1 MIHRRQKTAHFL
13 IAIGCLIWILVDFP
27 VRSVTLGQDQKPVV
41 MASKDRKWYLNYL
54 DALDFIESGQHQAAA
69 QYLETTISQKTQPK
83 KSVKMYGSIRRS
95 YIPYY
100 FLGVAQFNLGKYEL
114 AENNFRKSRQ
124 FGAVLKLPEGQELS
138 GYIQKIE
145 IKLAELKKSLTEPV
159 VNKDYDNALD
169 FFTAKQYAAARPL
182 LEKVRSEGG
191 AFAEKAANLL
201 LKIDEAEA
209 RQRKLH
215 QLQQDAIRLAGQA
228 DDAFR
233 QGRWQDALDLY
244 NQVSAKKPD
253 FPGLIG
259 KITKTNNALR
269 LSRELDKARQLAA
282 KDPSEAEEIL
292 EKIQQEDPNF
302 PGVPELVRLV
312 AEEKRKKEQAD
323 KKAALANYLSEG
335 VRAFESGQLDRAGR
349 RFRDALT
356 LGPGAEKE
364 QQIRDYLH
372 RIESQQNQLRQLR
385 ELLNQGQQALRNDDR
400 DTARK
405 AFEDVLALEPGHA
418 KAREYLDLMDRMAG
432 GDISQEAEK
441 LLKGGVR
448 KFLLGSYSDAASDI
462 KTYLTLSKEKEQL
475 AVFFLGA
482 AQVSQYFVVQME
494 NRQLLDEGHKNML
507 TARLSDSFILSN
519 RLRSLLSPRILE
531 VYEKDHL
538 DNQ

>member
-1 MIHRRQKTAHFL
+1 L

-145 IKLAELKKSLTEPV
+145 IKLAELKKSLTEPA